1 MNHHIDKKEYH
12 SLLLGVLL
20 HDIGKLFI
28 QPDIEQKHPGKGAD
42 VIADYSSDI
51 IEAGFDYD
59 LVKCIIRN
67 HHFSQLKNID
77 NEYHKGLVQIVNHAD
92 GCSAGARCQ
101 KSKKHIADTDK
112 RYRPLASLFAHINL
126 GLYPSNDQAE
136 NQYNAGIYCHYPK
149 ILDWKAIFPEKHV
162 PLTDEL
168 KEDIKNSYKNI
179 QTKFKEELK
188 ELFNEVQSTDK
199 VAEKQQE
206 VILVSLYSLLYKYL
220 WTVPDDFGRIRLD
233 VSLFDHIRIASAL
246 TAALYIYYHNNVNSF
261 TELAPKGVKREE
273 ETILL
278 IKGDLSGIQDYIF
291 HIANIGV
298 GGVAKRLRSRS
309 FFLTNLVK
317 VVSHKIL
324 HEAVP
329 GAQLPIFCKIIA
341 TGGNFIIVAPNLEE
355 VRKKLVSIERSVNKW
370 LFNEFQGDL
379 SFSIA
384 WVPTKTADLEIPK
397 KGESDTTRINRKLTE
412 LNELLEEKKQQKLSS
427 WLQCREDNPV
437 TWNETAFIW
446 KNEKDF
452 SNGLCRSCG
461 KNLATADPEN
471 VQNPEK
477 AFCKRCK
484 QDREFSEKFVKPPKY
499 ISFRK
504 KNSNQSEPTDN
515 DSLIYHFFNENEYE
529 VVLVKDDTQLPADS
543 YLVMC
548 MDPGAL
554 KFRHPSFL
562 QPQANY
568 VSRFENETAL
578 DQFCDNHCEK
588 YCEKTKTECDYYNC
602 VMGSRKDCPDG
613 IKANF
618 PAVKPFDCL
627 ARSVGEKSEKLI
639 GILKA
644 DVDWLGMLFSQGM
657 GREASLSRIATLSRM
672 IDLFFS
678 GWLTEFLRGQG
689 EFQDTYTVYAG
700 GDDLLIVSSWEKA
713 DKLASVIAE
722 KFREYVAENPQI
734 TISAAVAVTKPKF
747 PIAKSAKIADRHL
760 DTAKGIELHQN
771 SATRL
776 SLLSGK
782 NGYHLFGITT
792 RWFKRNSEDIPEE
805 KLERWT
811 NKLEEGINQKLLS
824 KSVIYKLLR
833 LSEMARRWIYGRKK
847 HIEDLRYIALASY
860 LIARDIEGDN
870 ASEAKNNLTK
880 RKKELAKEL
889 KEMLAREED
898 KRIFAHF
905 RQPITKALLRT
916 RRNERRKTN
925 GEKRS

>member
-1 MNHHIDKKEYH
+1 MNHHINKKEYH

-28 QPDIEQKHPGKGAD
+28 QPEGKSKDHPGKGAD
-42 VIADYSSDI
+42 VIAAYRSDI
-51 IEAGFDYD
+51 ENAGFDYN
-59 LVKCIIRN
+59 LVNCIIRN
-67 HHFSQLKNID
+67 HHYKQLKNIQ
-77 NEYHKGLVQIVNHAD
+77 NEHHKGLVQIVNHSD
-92 GCSAGARCQ
+92 GCSAGERYQ
-101 KSKKHIADTDK
+101 KSKKQVPDQ
-112 RYRPLASLFAHINL
+112 RYRPLGSLFAHINL
-126 GLYPSNDQAE
+126 GLYPGNHQAE
-136 NQYNAGIYCHYPK
+136 KQYNTGDYCHYPK
-149 ILDWKAIFPEKHV
+149 ILDWKNIFPERHES
-162 PLTDEL
+162 LTDEC
-168 KEDIKNSYKNI
+168 KQRIRKSYEDL

-188 ELFNEVQSTDK
+188 ELFDEVQSTNTGAK
-199 VAEKQQE
+199 NQQE
-206 VILVSLYSLLYKYL
+206 IVLVSLYSLLYKYL
-220 WTVPDDFGRIRLD
+220 WTVPDDIGRIRLD

-246 TAALYIYYHNNVNSF
+246 TAALYIYYHNNLVSF
-261 TELAPKGVKREE
+261 TELASNGVNRDE

-291 HIANIGV
+291 DIANIGV

-324 HEAVP
+324 HEAIP

-341 TGGNFIIVAPNLEE
+341 SGGNFIIVAPNLQE
-355 VRKKLVSIERSVNKW
+355 VRKRLVGIEHSVNKW
-370 LFNEFQGDL
+370 LFKEFQGDL

-384 WVPTKTADLEIPK
+384 WVSTKTADLEIPK
-397 KGESDTTRINRKLTE
+397 IGESDTTRINRKLTE

-427 WLQCREDNPV
+427 WLKYREDDSLS
-437 TWNETAFIW
+437 WNETAFIW

-461 KNLATADPEN
+461 KNPATADPEN
-471 VQNPEK
+471 VQNPEE
-477 AFCKRCK
+477 AFCERCK
-484 QDREFSEKFVKPPKY
+484 QDRKFSEKFVIPPKY

-504 KNSNQSEPTDN
+504 KSSNQSKALGN
-515 DSLIYHFFNENEYE
+515 DSFAYDFFNEYKA
-529 VVLVKDDTQLPADS
+529 VLVKDDSQLPADS

-548 MDPGAL
+548 MDPSAL

-568 VSRFENETAL
+568 ISRFEDRDAL
-578 DQFCDNHCEK
+578 DEFCETF
-588 YCEKTKTECDYYNC
+588 CEKTKSECDYYNC
-602 VMGSRKDCPDG
+602 VMGSREDCPDG

-644 DVDWLGMLFSQGM
+644 DVDWLGMLFSHGM

-672 IDLFFS
+672 MDLFFT
-678 GWLTEFLRGQG
+678 GWLTEFLRGQD
-689 EFQDTYTVYAG
+689 EFQDAYTVYAG

-722 KFREYVAENPQI
+722 EFREYVAENPQI
-734 TISAAVAVTKPKF
+734 TISAAVAVTKPRF

-760 DTAKGIELHQN
+760 DAAKEIELQQN
-771 SATRL
+771 SATHP
-776 SLLSGK
+776 SLLNGK
-782 NGYHLFGITT
+782 NGYYLFGITT
-792 RWFKRNSEDIPEE
+792 RWFQRNFEDIPEE
-805 KLERWT
+805 KLERWAK
-811 NKLEEGINQKLLS
+811 NFEEGIEQKLLS
-824 KSVIYKLLR
+824 KGVIYKLLR
-833 LSEMARRWIYGRKK
+833 LSEMARRWIFGREK
-847 HIEDLRYIALASY
+847 HIEDLCYIALASY
-860 LIARDIEGDN
+860 IIARDIEDNN
-870 ASEAKNNLTK
+870 ASEEKDKLAI
-880 RKKELAKEL
+880 RKKELADEL
-889 KEMLAREED
+889 KEMLASEEG
-898 KRIFAHF
+898 KRIFACF